1 MSFLSQTITWFCN
14 RSHEPAPATGAM
26 QACRRC
32 SGTDHG
38 WLQAGARLGMRR
50 CGRGRSSKAVQG
62 GMERGEIALP
72 ASRHQHPPCHK
83 MHPPPC
89 LPAPPGEQS
98 PHSGIAGCV
107 CIPSMH
113 PWISYVNT
121 CPRSI
126 NRVCLSVPRN
136 TIGATGRNYKQF
148 QGFKSKLTITV

>member
-14 RSHEPAPATGAM
+14 RSHEPGPATGAM
-26 QACRRC
+26 QACGRC

-38 WLQAGARLGMRR
+38 WLKVGAKLSVWR
-50 CGRGRSSKAVQG
+50 CGGGRSSKAAWG

-72 ASRHQHPPCHK
+72 ASCHQHPPCHK
-83 MHPPPC
+83 MHPPLC
-89 LPAPPGEQS
+89 LPALPGEQG
-98 PHSGIAGCV
+98 PCSGITGV
-107 CIPSMH
+107 RIPSMH

-126 NRVCLSVPRN
+126 NKVCLSVPRN
-136 TIGATGRNYKQF
+136 NIGATGRNYKQF